1 MAATIGGTMI
11 QTDDQN
17 DSDAIFIVDDIVVI
31 SVAGFV
37 ASIIVGA
44 IAGGAVGYL
53 IGSNVT
59 TGTNTTYV
67 RTTEAST
74 VATSIL
80 TGMTYYSNALAN
92 YDQIWSLTD
101 EHWIRQ
107 AELSSSFLWSSDSDF
122 STYQTLMDSGVY
134 INSSYMLTNAS
145 AQIDAHFDSLSQ
157 RMALWNANDT
167 YKDAMT
173 LKWSYGLTGISSDSS
188 FGGHLESAATITSDS
203 ADKVYISGGDF
214 WVFGGSATITSSDG
228 TSYSLTEGCND
239 LDSISGF
246 SDDVYE
252 LQSGRQYAGEILPVL
267 DGESATVTSGIVMES
282 GSDIKLATYVN
293 GKVVVNGYQYDSLS
307 IDVIPEGGTTATADV
322 TTLLSD
328 YYDLIQ
334 TIKTTM
340 IHASSAAM
348 TVWNIYDSA
357 GSASSYLTTLMVPNN
372 YDNVEISQSQ
382 QEIITIL
389 AMEQLSQYY
398 VAHSGDI
405 KTGDYT
411 ISSDSLSLFCRG
423 DIYDESGTKIYE
435 NVIFTPFFY
444 QSDATLTNGDND
456 LAQSS
461 IVAIWGTGTNLSGW
475 DGSVSIDDT
484 NLVTMSSGSSLNV
497 YEMEYNGSTVSTMSL
512 EQKDID
518 IIDPGEIDPT
528 PIPPVPPSPGTD
540 WTQIALIII
549 MIIASLVCVFVE
561 PMRIPAAVVLV
572 LCAIIYVILYYLPT
586 INIWS
591 FL

>member
-17 DSDAIFIVDDIVVI
+17 DSDAIFIVDDVLYVTLGTMLV
-31 SVAGFV
+31 SCLVSAAVGGAAGFLV
-37 ASIIVGA
+37 
-44 IAGGAVGYL
+44 
-53 IGSNVT
+53 GSNLT
-59 TGTNTTYV
+59 QQGTNTTTYV

-74 VATSIL
+74 LATSIL
-80 TGMTYYSNALAN
+80 TGMTYYSNSLAN

-107 AELSSSFLWSSDSDF
+107 AELTSSFLWSEDSDY
-122 STYQTLMDSGVY
+122 SAYQTLTDSGVY
-134 INSSYMLTNAS
+134 LNSSYMLTNAS
-145 AQIDAHFDSLSQ
+145 AQIDAHFDSISE
-157 RMALWNANDT
+157 RMTLWNENDT

-173 LKWSYGLTGISSDSS
+173 LKWSYGLSGISSNSS
-188 FGGHLESAATITSDS
+188 FGGHLESATTITSDS
-203 ADKVYISGGDF
+203 ADKVFISGGDF
-214 WVFGGSATITSSDG
+214 WVFGGAATITSSDG
-228 TSYSLTEGCND
+228 TSYTLTEGCND

-246 SDDVYE
+246 TGDVYE
-252 LQSGRQYAGEILPVL
+252 LQSGRQYAGNLLPVL

-282 GSDIKLATYVN
+282 GVEMELATYVN

-398 VAHSGDI
+398 VANSGEI

-423 DIYDESGTKIYE
+423 DIYDESGTEIYE

-456 LAQSS
+456 LTQSS

-475 DGSVSIDDT
+475 DGDVSIDDT
-484 NLVTMSSGSSLNV
+484 NLITISSGSSV
-497 YEMEYNGSTVSTMSL
+497 YIYEMEYDGSTVSTMSL
-512 EQKDID
+512 EQKNID
-518 IIDPGEIDPT
+518 IIEPGEIDPNPIT
-528 PIPPVPPSPGTD
+528 PPPDTSGTD
-540 WTQIALIII
+540 WTLIFLIAAAFACAVI
-549 MIIASLVCVFVE
+549 
-561 PMRIPAAVVLV
+561 AVVKSPWFLLGDAVCLV
-572 LCAIIYVILYYLPT
+572 LYFVWYILPGL
-586 INIWS
+586 NIWS

>member
-11 QTDDQN
+11 QTDDQ
-17 DSDAIFIVDDIVVI
+17 DESDAF
-31 SVAGFV
+31 
-37 ASIIVGA
+37 
-44 IAGGAVGYL
+44 AV
-53 IGSNVT
+53 
-59 TGTNTTYV
+59 TGTVLVVAVVVSALASFAAGALVGSALTQNDDNNDDYT
-67 RTTEAST
+67 RNIEAST
-74 VATSIL
+74 LATSIL

-92 YDQIWSLTD
+92 YDQTWTLTD

-107 AELSSSFLWSSDSDF
+107 AELTSSFLWSEDSDYN
-122 STYQTLMDSGVY
+122 TYQTLMDSGVY
-134 INSSYMLTNAS
+134 LNSSYMLTNAS
-145 AQIDAHFDSLSQ
+145 AQIDAHFDSISQ
-157 RMALWNANDT
+157 RMTLWNANDT
-167 YKDAMT
+167 YRDAMT
-173 LKWSYGLTGISSDSS
+173 LKWSYGLTGISSNSS
-188 FGGHLESAATITSDS
+188 FGGHLESATTITSS
-203 ADKVYISGGDF
+203 TADKIFISGGDF
-214 WVFGGSATITSSDG
+214 WVFGGSATITSSNG
-228 TSYSLTEGCND
+228 TSYSLTEGRND
-239 LDSISGF
+239 LNSISGF
-246 SDDVYE
+246 TSDVYE
-252 LQSGRQYAGEILPVL
+252 LQSSRQYAGEILPVL
-267 DGESATVTSGIVMES
+267 DGESATVTSGIVMEA
-282 GSDIKLATYVN
+282 GSDIKLATYEN
-293 GKVVVNGYQYDSLS
+293 GKVVINGYQYDSLS
-307 IDVIPEGGTTATADV
+307 INIIPVGGTTATADV

-398 VAHSGDI
+398 VAHSGEI

-423 DIYDESGTKIYE
+423 DVYDESGTKLYD

-444 QSDATLTNGDND
+444 QSDTTIANGDND
-456 LAQSS
+456 LTQSS

-484 NLVTMSSGSSLNV
+484 SLITISSGSSIYI
-497 YEMEYNGSTVSTMSL
+497 YEMEYDGSTVSTMSL

-561 PMRIPAAVVLV
+561 PMRIPAVVVLV